1 MSHLTN
7 THTYI
12 YTYTCTYTT
21 YTHIYI
27 VTRRS
32 SHRDATIPILGFL
45 SENRTSPDRL
55 FFVLGIHIHETWP
68 YYWHGARAQMSKL
81 HFSVYFGLC
90 ETYTYCYWWKT
101 TLSVD
106 VQRGTCKDQ
115 VLPVFFS
122 DHFCTTSYHR
132 FLSPLRLIA
141 RSKEVSKP
149 RDFIYNRPIALIFGR
164 HLGSTA
170 AEVPVKF
177 QSDAIIK
184 TTNLAASR
192 LHEILR

>member
-1 MSHLTN
+1 MYIYIYIYN
-7 THTYI
+7 IYTYI
-12 YTYTCTYTT
+12 YSYQKVISPRCHHTN
-21 YTHIYI
+21 I
-27 VTRRS
+27 R
-32 SHRDATIPILGFL
+32 IPIRKQDLSRPSFL
-45 SENRTSPDRL
+45 CPGNPY
-55 FFVLGIHIHETWP
+55 IHETWP
-68 YYWHGARAQMSKL
+68 YHWHRARAPMSKL

-141 RSKEVSKP
+141 RSREVSKP

-164 HLGSTA
+164 HLGNTA

-177 QSDAIIK
+177 QSDAII
-184 TTNLAASR
+184 
-192 LHEILR
+192 